1 LVINGITAV
10 GASAGCRHIGPRSN
24 VLPAP
29 IEAHRHDV
37 EPLVRAELRSVLS
50 AAIDDLP
57 ASYRCVIV
65 LRDIE
70 GLSAPETSTTLQSQH
85 PERQVAHAP
94 RAVTPPPAVDRVHH
108 PTCGHERRRR
118 DGRAGRSGGLGRRKI
133 GHL

>member
-70 GLSAPETSTTLQSQH
+70 GLSAPETSTTLNLSIPNVKWRTH
-85 PERQVAHAP
+85 RARLRLRQRLTEYITRPAATSAGGVTAEPGVAVA
-94 RAVTPPPAVDRVHH
+94 
-108 PTCGHERRRR
+108 
-118 DGRAGRSGGLGRRKI
+118 
-133 GHL
+133 